1 MSIVDFWDRMCY
13 TVTRIRP
20 CSTGRGDNRVS
31 EKDSELKKG
40 TPLLDAINDVRDLRA
55 MRREEMPLLCEEIR
69 RFLVESVEKTGG
81 HLASN
86 LGVVELS
93 VALHRVFDTPHDH
106 IIFDVGHQAY
116 VHKLLTGRRDD
127 FPTLRKPGGL
137 SGFTRRS
144 ESEYDPFGAGHS
156 STSISAALGFAEA
169 DRLKGSDAY
178 TVAVIGDGA
187 FTGGMVHEALNN
199 ADSRLPLIIVL
210 NENEMSISRNTG
222 AFARYIAGMRTSR
235 GYLATKR
242 RTVRFL
248 ERLPLLGKPL
258 YRFLQWLKD
267 ATKRRVVKNNY
278 FEELGFLY
286 LGPIDGND
294 YARVERELYRAK
306 RRRGAVVLHIK
317 TEKGHG
323 YAPAMQDPR
332 AYHHI
337 SGDGAAAVDGERF
350 PEVLGKELTALAKE
364 DPRICAIT
372 AATGFGCGLDPFA
385 QAHPTRFFDVGIA
398 EEHACTFAAGLA
410 ASGMLPCFAVY
421 SSFLQ
426 RAYDNILHDV
436 ALQRLPV
443 KLFIDRAG
451 LSLADGAT
459 HHGIFDVSFLSG
471 IPNMSIYAPATL
483 GSLRAAVREA
493 LDSSWPVAVRYP
505 NATEDARVAPTFYPD
520 GDFENFGARADFA
533 AGEEK
538 KNIIVAFGTAI
549 TRAMDAALEA
559 RERGI
564 DCGLVLVEFY
574 KPYHYCA
581 DMIRRYLR
589 GAGRVIFYEE
599 GIRAGGAAVNLLDT
613 LRDQNFRPVDDAR
626 VIAIRDDFVAPV
638 APCDLYDYA
647 RISTKYILAAMRK

>member
-1 MSIVDFWDRMCY
+1 MSQK
-13 TVTRIRP
+13 P
-20 CSTGRGDNRVS
+20 NQTG
-31 EKDSELKKG
+31 EG
-40 TPLLDAINDVRDLRA
+40 TPLLDAINSPEDLRA
-55 MRREEMPLLCEEIR
+55 MRREQMPLLCEEIR
-69 RFLVESVEKTGG
+69 RFLVDSVGRTGG

-86 LGVVELS
+86 LGVVELT
-93 VALHRVFDTPHDH
+93 VALHRVFNTPHDH
-106 IIFDVGHQAY
+106 LIFDVGHQAY
-116 VHKLLTGRRDD
+116 VHKLLTGRREE
-127 FPTLRKPGGL
+127 FPTLRRPGGL

-156 STSISAALGFAEA
+156 STSVSAALGFAEA
-169 DRLKGSDAY
+169 DRLKGNDAY

-222 AFARYIAGMRTSR
+222 AFARYIAGIRASR

-242 RTVRFL
+242 RTVLFL

-294 YARVERELYRAK
+294 YARIERELYRAK
-306 RRRGAVVLHIK
+306 RRRGAVLLHIK

-323 YAPAMQDPR
+323 YAPAMLDPR

-337 SGDGAAAVDGERF
+337 SGHTAPAVGERF
-350 PEVLGKELTALAKE
+350 PEALGRELTALAGE

-385 QAHPTRFFDVGIA
+385 AAYPTRFFDVGIA

-410 ASGMLPCFAVY
+410 ANGMLPCFAVY

-483 GSLRAAVREA
+483 GSLRAAVRGA
-493 LDSSWPVAVRYP
+493 LDSSYPVAVRYP
-505 NATEDARVAPTFYPD
+505 NATEDERVAKVFYPD
-520 GDFENFGARADFA
+520 GDFESFGVRADFA
-533 AGEEK
+533 AGEERT
-538 KNIIVAFGTAI
+538 NVIVAFGTAVS
-549 TRAMDAALEA
+549 RAMDAALEA

-564 DCGLVLVEFY
+564 ECGLVLVEFY
-574 KPYHYCA
+574 KPYHRCA
-581 DMIRRYLR
+581 DMIRRYLC

-599 GIRAGGAAVNLLDT
+599 GIASGGAAANLLDT
-613 LRDQNFRPVDDAR
+613 LRHQSFRPVDDAR
-626 VIAIRDDFVAPV
+626 VIAIRDDFVAPI
-638 APCDLYDYA
+638 APCDLYEYA
-647 RISTKYILAAMRK
+647 HISTKHILAAMRK